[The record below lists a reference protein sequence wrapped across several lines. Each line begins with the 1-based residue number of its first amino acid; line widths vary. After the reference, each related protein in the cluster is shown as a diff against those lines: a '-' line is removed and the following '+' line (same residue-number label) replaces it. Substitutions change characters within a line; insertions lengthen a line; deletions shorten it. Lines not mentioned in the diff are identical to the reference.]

1 MTVRGSADDPSPK
14 RPGAPQALRAALD
27 RYRLATSAPHTAWGF
42 QSRWRTVRG
51 VATHDR
57 ASLAGPGAGPR
68 LVLLHGLAV
77 SHRYLMPVAARL
89 AEHYPVHVVDLPG
102 FGLSGE
108 PGWVLDVAEH
118 ADHVAAW
125 LEATGSPPV
134 VVLGNSFGCQIAV
147 DLAVRHPDR
156 VHGLVLVGPTVD
168 PAARTAS
175 RQILRWLRD
184 TAREDPLQL
193 PILLR
198 DVRDAGL
205 RRVAGTLAHA
215 LRDPIE
221 RKLPSVKVPTL
232 VTRGAKEPIV
242 PMAWAQ
248 AAARLLPHGELAI
261 VPASPHNANY
271 SAADQ
276 LANLVLAFLRRQLR
290 PETATTVEPPTPPEA
305 LEGRLGGTSEGSDRQ
320 CW

>member
-1 MTVRGSADDPSPK
+1 MRSPGSF
-14 RPGAPQALRAALD
+14 GVEAALD

-57 ASLAGPGAGPR
+57 ASLHDSSGAPR

-89 AEHYPVHVVDLPG
+89 AEHHPVHVVDLPG

-108 PGWVLDVAEH
+108 PGRVLDVAEH

-125 LEATGSPPV
+125 LDAAGLAPV
-134 VVLGNSFGCQIAV
+134 VVLGNSFGCQVAV

-168 PAARTAS
+168 PAARAAS

-184 TAREDPLQL
+184 TVREDPLQL
-193 PILLR
+193 PILAR

-215 LRDPIE
+215 VRDPVE
-221 RKLPSVKVPTL
+221 RKLPLVEVPTL
-232 VTRGAKEPIV
+232 VTRGAREPIV
-242 PMAWAQ
+242 PLAWAQ
-248 AAARLLPHGELAI
+248 AATRLLPRGELAI

-276 LANLVLAFLRRQLR
+276 LAELVLAFLRSMVQ
-290 PETATTVEPPTPPEA
+290 A
-305 LEGRLGGTSEGSDRQ
+305 
-320 CW
+320 

>member
-1 MTVRGSADDPSPK
+1 MGTGPRG
-14 RPGAPQALRAALD
+14 ALRAALD
-27 RYRLATSAPHTAWGF
+27 RYRLATSAPEAAWGF
-42 QSRWRTVRG
+42 QSRWRTVEG
-51 VATHDR
+51 VAIHDR
-57 ASLAGPGAGPR
+57 ASLDSPNVAPR

-89 AEHYPVHVVDLPG
+89 AGHHPVHVLDLPG

-108 PGWVLDVAEH
+108 PGRVLDVAEH
-118 ADHVAAW
+118 ADRVAAW
-125 LEATGSPPV
+125 LKATRLPPV
-134 VVLGNSFGCQIAV
+134 VVLGNSFGCQVAV
-147 DLAVRHPDR
+147 DLAVRHPDG
-156 VHGLVLVGPTVD
+156 VCGLVLVGPTVD

-184 TAREDPLQL
+184 TLREDPLQL

-205 RRVAGTLAHA
+205 RRVAGTLTHA
-215 LRDPIE
+215 VRDPIE
-221 RKLPSVKVPTL
+221 AKLPLVTVPTL

-248 AAARLLPHGELAI
+248 AASRLLPHGELAV

-271 SAADQ
+271 GAADQ
-276 LANLVLAFLRRQLR
+276 LAELVLAFLRAQV
-290 PETATTVEPPTPPEA
+290 P
-305 LEGRLGGTSEGSDRQ
+305 SSDAQ
-320 CW
+320 DG

>member
-1 MTVRGSADDPSPK
+1 
-14 RPGAPQALRAALD
+14 
-27 RYRLATSAPHTAWGF
+27 
-42 QSRWRTVRG
+42 
-51 VATHDR
+51 
-57 ASLAGPGAGPR
+57 
-68 LVLLHGLAV
+68 
-77 SHRYLMPVAARL
+77 MPVAARL
-89 AEHYPVHVVDLPG
+89 AERHPVHVVDLPG

-108 PGWVLDVAEH
+108 PGRVLDVAEH

-125 LEATGSPPV
+125 LDAAGLAPV
-134 VVLGNSFGCQIAV
+134 VVLGNSFGCQVAV

-184 TAREDPLQL
+184 TVREDPLQL
-193 PILLR
+193 PILAR

-215 LRDPIE
+215 VRDPIE
-221 RKLPSVKVPTL
+221 RKLPLAEVPTL
-232 VTRGAKEPIV
+232 VTRGAREPIV
-242 PMAWAQ
+242 PPAWAQ
-248 AAARLLPHGELAI
+248 AATRLLPRGELAI

-276 LANLVLAFLRRQLR
+276 LAVLVLAFLRSMVQ
-290 PETATTVEPPTPPEA
+290 A
-305 LEGRLGGTSEGSDRQ
+305 
-320 CW
+320 

>member
-1 MTVRGSADDPSPK
+1 VTLRTARGSADDPLPK
-14 RPGAPQALRAALD
+14 RHGPPHAIRAALD
-27 RYRLATSAPHTAWGF
+27 RYRLATSAPRTAWGF
-42 QSRWRTVRG
+42 ESHWWTVRG

-57 ASLAGPGAGPR
+57 ASLDGSTRPPR

-89 AEHYPVHVVDLPG
+89 AEHHPVHVIDLPG

-108 PGWVLDVAEH
+108 PGRVLDVAEH
-118 ADHVAAW
+118 AEHVAAW
-125 LEATGSPPV
+125 LEATGLAPV
-134 VVLGNSFGCQIAV
+134 VVLGNSFGCQVAV

-156 VHGLVLVGPTVD
+156 VCGLVLVGPTVD
-168 PAARTAS
+168 PSARTAF
-175 RQILRWLRD
+175 RQVLRWLRD
-184 TAREDPLQL
+184 TIREDPLQL

-215 LRDPIE
+215 VRDPIE
-221 RKLPSVKVPTL
+221 RKLPLAKVPTL

-248 AAARLLPHGELAI
+248 VASRLLPCGEFAV
-261 VPASPHNANY
+261 VPGSPHNANY
-271 SAADQ
+271 SAADH
-276 LANLVLAFLRRQLR
+276 LAELVLVFLRR
-290 PETATTVEPPTPPEA
+290 VPPAP
-305 LEGRLGGTSEGSDRQ
+305 GGQNG
-320 CW
+320 